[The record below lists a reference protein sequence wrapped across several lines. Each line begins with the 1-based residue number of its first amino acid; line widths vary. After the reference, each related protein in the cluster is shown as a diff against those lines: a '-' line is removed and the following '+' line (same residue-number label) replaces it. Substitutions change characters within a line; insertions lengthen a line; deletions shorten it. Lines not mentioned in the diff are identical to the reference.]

1 MPERVATAHTVVLHK
16 CEVETRGQLATAC
29 FFLFIVKAKIDAFA
43 LAVDG
48 TSASLYACRDRRP
61 DGLMSLRLPPY
72 IRLRSFLHGALPI
85 LHFVFSLKQKV
96 SHPYGWEIY

>member
-1 MPERVATAHTVVLHK
+1 MVVLRK

-29 FFLFIVKAKIDAFA
+29 FFFIVKAKIDAFA

-61 DGLMSLRLPPY
+61 DGLMSLRLPTY
-72 IRLRSFLHGALPI
+72 IRMRSFLHG
-85 LHFVFSLKQKV
+85 
-96 SHPYGWEIY
+96 